1 MLAAARMQRWALLL
15 SAYTYKLEY
24 RSTRAHGNADG
35 LSRLPT
41 PQEKFSLHSESTI
54 YNVCQVEYLP
64 VTFMQLQRATRRDP
78 VLCKVLNYT
87 KSGWPSHFTSA
98 NKVIPEELKPFWSR
112 RHELTTECDCL
123 LWGTR
128 VVIPQKLYTAV
139 LQEIHSG
146 HPGIVRMKA
155 ISRSYVWWPG
165 LDKAIETQVRNCK
178 DCQVVKQTPPKAP
191 LHPWVWLSHP
201 WEHIHVD
208 FAGPFLHKMFMV
220 VTDAHSK
227 WPEIID
233 LSDTTSSKTIQELR
247 KLFAAYGLSQQVVTD
262 NGPQLTSTEFS
273 CFMKS
278 NGIKHIRCSPYH
290 PSSNGV
296 AERLVQTFKRSL
308 KVTVQQG
315 KSVSQRLCEFLL
327 SYRNTPHST
336 TNETP
341 SILFLK
347 RQLRTRLDLLRPTVQ
362 VTVDNK
368 QAQQKQNHDVH
379 TKQRDLF
386 VGTPILAKNFTS
398 NPQWLPG
405 VIIDR
410 VAPLT
415 YSIQLHDG
423 RIWRRH
429 IDHIIVTS
437 SEDQET
443 QRSAPQSPH
452 EESCD
457 NWSYTYSDNINI
469 MPPYDQAVTSPLT
482 TEGGH
487 RYPTRTRRPPQ
498 RLIEQ
503 TDL

>member
-1 MLAAARMQRWALLL
+1 MNSM
-15 SAYTYKLEY
+15 
-24 RSTRAHGNADG
+24 
-35 LSRLPT
+35 
-41 PQEKFSLHSESTI
+41 FSQHSESTI

-98 NKVIPEELKPFWSR
+98 NKVIPEELKPLWSR

-191 LHPWVWLSHP
+191 LHPWVWPTHP
-201 WEHIHVD
+201 WECIHVD

-227 WPEIID
+227 WPEIIE

-247 KLFAAYGLSQQVVTD
+247 KLFAAYGLPQQVVTD
-262 NGPQLTSTEFS
+262 NGPQFTSTEFS
-273 CFMKS
+273 YFMKS

-290 PSSNGV
+290 PSSNGA

-308 KVTVQQG
+308 KVAVQQG
-315 KSVSQRLCEFLL
+315 KSVS
-327 SYRNTPHST
+327 
-336 TNETP
+336 
-341 SILFLK
+341 
-347 RQLRTRLDLLRPTVQ
+347 
-362 VTVDNK
+362 
-368 QAQQKQNHDVH
+368 
-379 TKQRDLF
+379 
-386 VGTPILAKNFTS
+386 
-398 NPQWLPG
+398 
-405 VIIDR
+405 
-410 VAPLT
+410 
-415 YSIQLHDG
+415 
-423 RIWRRH
+423 
-429 IDHIIVTS
+429 
-437 SEDQET
+437 
-443 QRSAPQSPH
+443 
-452 EESCD
+452 
-457 NWSYTYSDNINI
+457 
-469 MPPYDQAVTSPLT
+469 
-482 TEGGH
+482 
-487 RYPTRTRRPPQ
+487 
-498 RLIEQ
+498 
-503 TDL
+503 